1 YKCNI
6 YFSSILSL
14 STIGVLVSTLMV
26 ANISW
31 IITNS
36 I

>member
-1 YKCNI
+1 
-6 YFSSILSL
+6 LSL
-14 STIGVLVSTLMV
+14 STIGVLVSTFMV

-36 I
+36 ILGINISF